1 MLLRISSFTTTPE
14 SPSTDD
20 KAENEEETTHKVAH
34 SSLLI
39 STLVYMAKLSREAA
53 TAAITNDT
61 NATTIDEEENFRS
74 SSADSMNESNSIF
87 LMLAVSMP
95 NPISSSPMSEGRDN
109 SSVPNGINANNHN
122 TQSFK
127 SPWTKIP
134 SAYSVKQDVAPSI
147 KISDGNGNSSHPN
160 SIGAM
165 NPGILSLQN
174 NPNQKIVIIDT
185 NRRR

>member
-1 MLLRISSFTTTPE
+1 
-14 SPSTDD
+14 
-20 KAENEEETTHKVAH
+20 
-34 SSLLI
+34 
-39 STLVYMAKLSREAA
+39 MAKLSREAA